1 MVTFTDTAR
10 EHIFK
15 ALQKSEGE
23 KSSLRLEAKMNGTV
37 EFSYSMKL
45 VTPDEKAEDD
55 VVFDGGGF
63 DVIVDPKSAENL
75 EGASVDYEDK
85 VMRSGFKFHN
95 PNTPELPTF
104 GDGSRPDLSGPVAE
118 RVQRLIDS
126 EINPSVA
133 AHGGVVHFTGMKDG
147 KAYLSFGGGCHGCGM
162 VDVTLKQGIEAR
174 IKEVIPEIEEVVDT
188 TDHAEGE
195 NPYYAS

>member
-1 MVTFTDTAR
+1 MITFTDSAK
-10 EHIFK
+10 EYVFK
-15 ALQKSEGE
+15 AFQKSEDG
-23 KSSLRLEAKMNGTV
+23 KSSLRLEAKTNGTL

-45 VTPDEKAEDD
+45 VRPDEKTEED

-85 VMRSGFKFHN
+85 VMRSGFKFNN

-104 GDGSRPDLSGPVAE
+104 GDGSRPDLSGSVAE

-133 AHGGVVHFTGMKDG
+133 AHGGVVHFAGLNDG

-174 IKEVIPEIEEVVDT
+174 IKEVIPEIEEVIDT

-195 NPYYAS
+195 TPYYAS